1 MNNAGRA
8 FFGGRPVFFYGFY
21 WEWVMREQEFRDY
34 LKTLRTREGTLL
46 TEVNKDFYVKACINI
61 EKAENINLDEE
72 FKKNGITSIFQL
84 YKYSKQDEDNNRK
97 NPTKLVFK
105 SSLRKKLSNHRSA
118 LNHYIRFHESMS
130 DAPAQEASDNNN
142 DSDVNTDEGAT
153 FGLEKDLQKAIRDN
167 IAQLEPH
174 LKIIDGGNERTVDSG
189 RIDILARD
197 PDGCYVIIELK
208 AGTAKGDVIAQI
220 LGYMG
225 DIALETNEEVRGI
238 IVAAD
243 FHKRVRSASR
253 ATPNLDLKSYS
264 YRFEFN

>member
-1 MNNAGRA
+1 
-8 FFGGRPVFFYGFY
+8 
-21 WEWVMREQEFRDY
+21 MREREFRAY
-34 LKTLRTREGTLL
+34 LKTLKTREGTPL
-46 TEVNKDFYVKACINI
+46 TKSNKDFYVNACINI
-61 EKAENINLDEE
+61 ETAENKSLDEE
-72 FKKNGITSIFQL
+72 FKNNGITSIFQL
-84 YKYSKQDEDNNRK
+84 YKYSANDEHNNRP
-97 NPTKLVFK
+97 NPTNLPINNAI
-105 SSLRKKLSNHRSA
+105 RKTLSNHRSA

-130 DAPAQEASDNNN
+130 DAPAHEASYNNN